1 MTTPEPTFEDAVA
14 QLRDEHSDLSKE
26 MLAFFSDM
34 TPAQLET
41 LQADWDSISVDR
53 QHDFMSGL
61 KRELDLD
68 TLLSFDLLART
79 LLKDKDPFVRSG
91 AIRLLSEYERGD
103 IIPDFVAIAQ
113 DDPAIEP
120 RAEALTAL
128 GAFILLGELDEIS
141 TEDLRSVEDVLIEIV
156 NSSEKT
162 ELRQRAIES
171 LGYSSRPE
179 AIKLVG
185 EAWERDIPMWKASA
199 LFAMGR
205 SFDSRWRDQVLRG
218 LLHDNEIVRL
228 AATKAAGELELGDA
242 RPILLKMIEDEYD
255 EDVFRVLIWSLSQI
269 GGEDV
274 REYMLSLLDQY
285 DDDEEE
291 AIAYMEEALANL
303 DFTEDMQDFDFLNF
317 DGDNLPT
324 E

>member
-53 QHDFMSGL
+53 QHDFMGGL

-242 RPILLKMIEDEYD
+242 RPVLLKMIEDEYD